1 MVWFGQF
8 FGWIGL
14 RLRTIR
20 PNQGQSELGSGI
32 GTCRASNT
40 PKHVRDTYQLISHG
54 RIIFQTGAI
63 VIWFP
68 LKQSKQ
74 SPWPFCSNTETLIF
88 WMQKMRTWKYQLMD
102 ARKLPGIKSDTQ
114 TSVFSL
120 PAVKIEASLRSH
132 LPNKNQQPQL
142 QHHFSKHQ
150 LNIRN
155 SHRDFFTKTP
165 SVFMEKFLQGRY
177 SICCRS
183 RGQTLDVEH
192 QVLLSSSKM
201 SRASPTWSI
210 QNSKCGTF
218 SEEKQI
224 WKIKIKTHAF
234 FLGVVN
240 EGKYWIEIV
249 I

>member
-1 MVWFGQF
+1 
-8 FGWIGL
+8 
-14 RLRTIR
+14 
-20 PNQGQSELGSGI
+20 
-32 GTCRASNT
+32 
-40 PKHVRDTYQLISHG
+40 
-54 RIIFQTGAI
+54 
-63 VIWFP
+63 
-68 LKQSKQ
+68 
-74 SPWPFCSNTETLIF
+74 
-88 WMQKMRTWKYQLMD
+88 MD

-165 SVFMEKFLQGRY
+165 SVLMEKFIQGRY

-210 QNSKCGTF
+210 QILQTCGNIFRKKKKTNL
-218 SEEKQI
+218 
-224 WKIKIKTHAF
+224 KIY
-234 FLGVVN
+234 L
-240 EGKYWIEIV
+240 
-249 I
+249 